1 MLFDALTGNIPEPQ
15 AYENVTLDDCTS
27 LYTVENIEI
36 LLKAGYK
43 IRRCFDL
50 DSKDIRRYLES
61 NDFLYTKAI
70 FEGELFSCLLLDSR
84 RKTRECYAETV
95 CIL

>member
-1 MLFDALTGNIPEPQ
+1 MLFDALTGNLPEAQ
-15 AYENVTLDDCTS
+15 TYENASLEDCTS

-36 LLKAGYK
+36 LLTAGYK
-43 IRRCFDL
+43 IRHCANL

-84 RKTRECYAETV
+84 QQTRECYAETV
-95 CIL
+95 CI